1 MSRRGCMYAEGGIG
15 IVSST
20 EQKSVIA
27 VKANSNREEERK
39 RGREEERE
47 REREG
52 EVQEEWRNDD
62 GLSTTAPHCGSG
74 SKRAIRFVFASKRRG
89 YKNNAACLTSTTTTW
104 AGFGH
109 RLSAIHFRRVYS
121 THICSPAARMPPVP
135 ESLPLP
141 GNPR

>member
-1 MSRRGCMYAEGGIG
+1 MYAEGGIG

-27 VKANSNREEERK
+27 VKANSNREEVSVRD
-39 RGREEERE
+39 REF
-47 REREG
+47 
-52 EVQEEWRNDD
+52 QEEWRNDD